1 MTRRVLAIMGVAA
14 VAILAGC
21 EPVQPPPTA
30 APSLADS
37 ADQVMWG
44 LRHNLTREGVRQAEL
59 LADTAFFFD
68 EGTRFELR
76 VVTVRFYTAQGA
88 PSGVLTSREGAYD
101 NRTSE
106 MEARGNVVVVGEDGR
121 RLETEQLRFH
131 QTRDEISS
139 DTAFVV
145 TEAGRRMEG
154 IGFVSSSDLT
164 SWRCLRSCRGV
175 GPVTIP
181 EQ

>member
-1 MTRRVLAIMGVAA
+1 MRIGRGMLAAAAA
-14 VAILAGC
+14 VILGAC

-68 EGTRFELR
+68 DGTRFELR
-76 VVTVRFYTAQGA
+76 GVTVRFYTAQGA
-88 PSGVLTSREGAYD
+88 RSGVLTSREGSYD
-101 NRTSE
+101 SRTSE

-139 DTAFVV
+139 DTSFVV
-145 TEAGRRMEG
+145 REAGRRMEG
-154 IGFVSSSDLT
+154 IGFVSNSDLT
-164 SWRCLRSCRGV
+164 AWRCLRSCRGV
-175 GPVTIP
+175 GPVTLP
-181 EQ
+181 AQ